1 MDGTVLIADDDRAIR
16 TVLTQAF
23 TRAGCKVRSTGSA
36 STLWRWVEEGEG
48 DVVVSDVVMP
58 DGDGLEML
66 PAIRRRRADLPVIVI
81 SARNTVLT
89 AVRAAEA
96 GAYDYLPKPFDLKDL
111 MLKVSRAL
119 SPVHKPG
126 FAGGEANGS
135 LPLVGSSPAMQ
146 SVYRVLARV
155 LNTDLNVMISGE
167 SGTGKDLVAGT
178 LHSLGHRRNMPFV
191 TVDSASV
198 TPEQLESVFLGD
210 GHAGEAGHDV
220 YVPTGTD
227 SIDDSEIGIEGLRS
241 AATGVEPESGIPDDD
256 SAGSVFL
263 TREQGAATVYL
274 DDVGELSAEAQNRLL
289 SLLRNNSSENRS
301 HRLISSTRQPVA
313 DLLQR
318 GLFREDLFFRLNVI
332 TIYLPPLRER
342 LQDLPELTTHFLQS
356 FGSTNGLFKTIS
368 RKGLDHMRTAHWPGN
383 VHELRNFIQR
393 LALLCPEEE
402 IGYEFVSEALR
413 HTSINRAESELEDNM
428 NLSTVVEDRI
438 RRYFDLFGD
447 RLPPPRT
454 LQQDHSPGRIASH
467 CADPCVHTR
476 KSDSCGVTP
485 WNQSEHAEKEDPR
498 PEHRSDADP
507 KAVVSG
513 VVADRAESG
522 SRAGLTKDQ

>member
-119 SPVHKPG
+119 SPVRKPG
-126 FAGGEANGS
+126 FAGGDANGS

-167 SGTGKDLVAGT
+167 SGTGKDLVART
-178 LHSLGHRRNMPFV
+178 LHSLGHRRNLPFV
-191 TVDSASV
+191 MIDSASV
-198 TPEQLESVFLGD
+198 SPEQLEAVFSGD
-210 GHAGEAGHDV
+210 GHAGDAGHDGYPPEGADSSDESEV
-220 YVPTGTD
+220 GLAGFPRQPTGAGTA
-227 SIDDSEIGIEGLRS
+227 SGTPGFPSESTILMPG
-241 AATGVEPESGIPDDD
+241 
-256 SAGSVFL
+256 
-263 TREQGAATVYL
+263 QGAATVYL
-274 DDVGELSAEAQNRLL
+274 DDVGELSADAQNRLL
-289 SLLRNNSSENRS
+289 SHLRNSLTGDRN
-301 HRLISSTRQPVA
+301 HRLISSTRQPVS

-332 TIYLPPLRER
+332 TINLPPLRER

-356 FGSTNGLFKTIS
+356 FGSNNGLFKTIS

-402 IGYEFVSEALR
+402 IGYEFVAEALR
-413 HTSINRAESELEDNM
+413 HTSINRAESGLEDNM

-447 RLPPPRT
+447 RLPPPGLYNRIIRQVELPLIALT
-454 LQQDHSPGRIASH
+454 LAATRGNQIRAASLLGINRNTLRKKIR
-467 CADPCVHTR
+467 DLNIEVTRTR
-476 KSDSCGVTP
+476 KLS
-485 WNQSEHAEKEDPR
+485 
-498 PEHRSDADP
+498 
-507 KAVVSG
+507 
-513 VVADRAESG
+513 
-522 SRAGLTKDQ
+522 

>member
-23 TRAGCKVRSTGSA
+23 TRAGCRVRSTGSA

-119 SPVHKPG
+119 SPVRKPE
-126 FAGGEANGS
+126 FAGGEEGGS

-146 SVYRVLARV
+146 TVYRVLARV

-167 SGTGKDLVAGT
+167 SGTGKDLVART
-178 LHSLGHRRNMPFV
+178 LHSLGHRRHMPFV
-191 TVDSASV
+191 TIDSASV
-198 TPEQLESVFLGD
+198 TQEQLEGVFLVD
-210 GHAGEAGHDV
+210 GQTGGTRHGGRAHSGTVSTGGAEAGLDDLRLGS
-220 YVPTGTD
+220 TG
-227 SIDDSEIGIEGLRS
+227 GGK
-241 AATGVEPESGIPDDD
+241 ESGNPGY
-256 SAGSVFL
+256 SVGSIFPG
-263 TREQGAATVYL
+263 TGQGAATIYL
-274 DDVGELSAEAQNRLL
+274 DDVGELSVDMQNRLL
-289 SLLRNNSSENRS
+289 SLLRNDSAGNRS

-332 TIYLPPLRER
+332 TINLPPLRER
-342 LQDLPELTTHFLQS
+342 LQDLSELTTHFLQS
-356 FGSTNGLFKTIS
+356 FGSTNGVFKTIS

-383 VHELRNFIQR
+383 VHELKNFVQR

-413 HTSINRAESELEDNM
+413 HTSIDRAEAGLEDNM

-438 RRYFDLFGD
+438 RRYFDLFGE
-447 RLPPPRT
+447 RLPPPGLYNRIIRQVELPLIALT
-454 LQQDHSPGRIASH
+454 LASTRGNQIR
-467 CADPCVHTR
+467 AASLLGINRNTLRKKIRDLNIEVTRTR
-476 KSDSCGVTP
+476 KLS
-485 WNQSEHAEKEDPR
+485 
-498 PEHRSDADP
+498 
-507 KAVVSG
+507 
-513 VVADRAESG
+513 
-522 SRAGLTKDQ
+522 

>member
-23 TRAGCKVRSTGSA
+23 TRAGCRVRSTGSA

-66 PAIRRRRADLPVIVI
+66 PAIRRKRADLPVIVI

-119 SPVHKPG
+119 SPVRKPG
-126 FAGGEANGS
+126 FAGGEEGGS

-167 SGTGKDLVAGT
+167 SGTGKDLVART
-178 LHSLGHRRNMPFV
+178 LHSLGHRRHMPFV
-191 TVDSASV
+191 AIDSASA
-198 TPEQLESVFLGD
+198 TREQLEAVFLVD
-210 GHAGEAGHDV
+210 GH
-220 YVPTGTD
+220 TG
-227 SIDDSEIGIEGLRS
+227 
-241 AATGVEPESGIPDDD
+241 ATGYGGRVPPGTGSPSDAESGLENLRLETTGGGTKSGNPGD
-256 SAGSVFL
+256 SVGSIFPVPG
-263 TREQGAATVYL
+263 QGAATIYL
-274 DDVGELSAEAQNRLL
+274 DDVGELSVEMQNRLL
-289 SLLRNNSSENRS
+289 SLLRNDSAGSRG

-332 TIYLPPLRER
+332 TINLPPLRER
-342 LQDLPELTTHFLQS
+342 LQDLSELTTHFLQS
-356 FGSTNGLFKTIS
+356 FGSANGVFKTIS

-383 VHELRNFIQR
+383 VHELRNFVQR

-413 HTSINRAESELEDNM
+413 HTSIDRAEAGLEDNM

-447 RLPPPRT
+447 RLPPPGLYNRIIRQVELPLIALT
-454 LQQDHSPGRIASH
+454 LASTRGNQIR
-467 CADPCVHTR
+467 AASLLGINRNTLRKKIRDLNIEVTRTR
-476 KSDSCGVTP
+476 KLS
-485 WNQSEHAEKEDPR
+485 
-498 PEHRSDADP
+498 
-507 KAVVSG
+507 
-513 VVADRAESG
+513 
-522 SRAGLTKDQ
+522 

>member
-66 PAIRRRRADLPVIVI
+66 PAIRRKRADLPVIVI

-119 SPVHKPG
+119 SPIRRSG
-126 FAGGEANGS
+126 FAVGDASSS
-135 LPLVGSSPAMQ
+135 LPLVGSSPSMQ

-167 SGTGKDLVAGT
+167 SGTGKDLVART

-191 TVDSASV
+191 MIDSASV
-198 TPEQLESVFLGD
+198 DPERLEAVFSGD
-210 GHAGEAGHDV
+210 GRAGDDGYAPDRANS
-220 YVPTGTD
+220 TD
-227 SIDDSEIGIEGLRS
+227 ESEIGLLGFGQEAPGP
-241 AATGVEPESGIPDDD
+241 GPESGTPGF
-256 SAGSVFL
+256 SGESGFP
-263 TREQGAATVYL
+263 TPGQGAATVYL
-274 DDVGELSAEAQNRLL
+274 DDVGELSAETQNRLL
-289 SLLRNNSSENRS
+289 SLLRKGSTGNRN
-301 HRLISSTRQPVA
+301 HRLISSTRQPVS

-332 TIYLPPLRER
+332 TINLPPLRER

-413 HTSINRAESELEDNM
+413 HTSINRAESGSEDNM

-447 RLPPPRT
+447 RLPPPGLHNRIIRQVELPLIALT
-454 LQQDHSPGRIASH
+454 LAATRGNQIRAASLLGINRNTLRKKIR
-467 CADPCVHTR
+467 DLNIEVTRTR
-476 KSDSCGVTP
+476 KLS
-485 WNQSEHAEKEDPR
+485 
-498 PEHRSDADP
+498 
-507 KAVVSG
+507 
-513 VVADRAESG
+513 
-522 SRAGLTKDQ
+522 

>member
-119 SPVHKPG
+119 SPMRKPG
-126 FAGGEANGS
+126 LDVGDANSS

-146 SVYRVLARV
+146 SVYKVLARV

-167 SGTGKDLVAGT
+167 SGTGKDLVART

-191 TVDSASV
+191 MIDSASV
-198 TPEQLESVFLGD
+198 SPERLEAVFSGD
-210 GHAGEAGHDV
+210 GHAGDDGYAPEGA
-220 YVPTGTD
+220 D
-227 SIDDSEIGIEGLRS
+227 SIDESEVGLS
-241 AATGVEPESGIPDDD
+241 GLPWEATGPGPE
-256 SAGSVFL
+256 AG
-263 TREQGAATVYL
+263 TRELSGAAVFPTPGQGAATVYL

-289 SLLRNNSSENRS
+289 SLLRNSFTGNRN
-301 HRLISSTRQPVA
+301 HRLISSTRQPVS

-332 TIYLPPLRER
+332 TINLPPLRER

-402 IGYEFVSEALR
+402 IGYDFVAEALR
-413 HTSINRAESELEDNM
+413 HTSINRAESGSEDNM

-447 RLPPPRT
+447 RLPPPGLYNRIIRQVELPLIALT
-454 LQQDHSPGRIASH
+454 LAATRGNQIRAASLLGINRNTLRKKIR
-467 CADPCVHTR
+467 DLNIEVTRTR
-476 KSDSCGVTP
+476 KLS
-485 WNQSEHAEKEDPR
+485 
-498 PEHRSDADP
+498 
-507 KAVVSG
+507 
-513 VVADRAESG
+513 
-522 SRAGLTKDQ
+522 

>member
-23 TRAGCKVRSTGSA
+23 TRAGCRVRSTGSA

-58 DGDGLEML
+58 DGDGLEIL
-66 PAIRRRRADLPVIVI
+66 PAIRRKRADLPVIVI

-119 SPVHKPG
+119 SPVRKPG
-126 FAGGEANGS
+126 FAGGEEGGS

-167 SGTGKDLVAGT
+167 SGTGKDLVART
-178 LHSLGHRRNMPFV
+178 LHSLGHRRHMPFV
-191 TVDSASV
+191 AIDSASA
-198 TPEQLESVFLGD
+198 TREQLEAVFLAD
-210 GHAGEAGHDV
+210 GQ
-220 YVPTGTD
+220 TG
-227 SIDDSEIGIEGLRS
+227 
-241 AATGVEPESGIPDDD
+241 ATGYGGRAPSGTVSASESESGLENLRLETTGGGTESGNPGD
-256 SAGSVFL
+256 SVGSIFPVPG
-263 TREQGAATVYL
+263 QGAATIYL
-274 DDVGELSAEAQNRLL
+274 DDVGELSDEMQNRLL
-289 SLLRNNSSENRS
+289 SLLRNDSARNRG

-332 TIYLPPLRER
+332 TINLPPLRER
-342 LQDLPELTTHFLQS
+342 LQDLSELTTHFLQS
-356 FGSTNGLFKTIS
+356 FGSTNGVFKTIS
-368 RKGLDHMRTAHWPGN
+368 RNGLDHMRTAHWPGN
-383 VHELRNFIQR
+383 VHELRNFVQR

-413 HTSINRAESELEDNM
+413 HTSIDRAEAGLEDNM

-447 RLPPPRT
+447 RLPPPGLYNRIIRQVELPLIALT
-454 LQQDHSPGRIASH
+454 LASTRGNQIR
-467 CADPCVHTR
+467 AASLLGINRNTLRKKIRDLNIEVTRTR
-476 KSDSCGVTP
+476 KLS
-485 WNQSEHAEKEDPR
+485 
-498 PEHRSDADP
+498 
-507 KAVVSG
+507 
-513 VVADRAESG
+513 
-522 SRAGLTKDQ
+522 